1 MDLSFLAD
9 VLVWVVLWVL
19 VLVGFR
25 VFGCLRVLSVV
36 WFVLVFGVVGGFGSF
51 RRSWFSVCG
60 VRDGWLVLN
69 CLVSGV

>member
-1 MDLSFLAD
+1 MNLSFLAA
-9 VLVWVVLWVL
+9 VLVWAVLWAL

-25 VFGCLRVLSVV
+25 VFGCLRVLGVV

-51 RRSWFSVCG
+51 RRLWFSVCG
-60 VRDGWLVLN
+60 VWDGRLVLN